1 MVSTEWSRTTK
12 RLVVV
17 GLIIVLLLTLYI
29 FRTLLP
35 PVILAFVLAYILKP
49 LADSI
54 QRRSKMPRLVA
65 VILVFL
71 ILLLVFSVVPATV
84 VPYVVN
90 QITRLNLNLQQL
102 IADIGEILSQPI
114 VILNFR
120 FSLQEVVG

>member
-54 QRRSKMPRLVA
+54 QRR
-65 VILVFL
+65 
-71 ILLLVFSVVPATV
+71 
-84 VPYVVN
+84 
-90 QITRLNLNLQQL
+90 
-102 IADIGEILSQPI
+102 
-114 VILNFR
+114 
-120 FSLQEVVG
+120 